1 MTISATRTRPTHGQ
15 VMRRPRWL
23 AALALALLVA
33 AGFAWLGKWQMGSAI
48 TTEQQETHDTETVKP
63 LESVAGP
70 GEPITDEMAAQVVTV
85 TGSFVAGDSRVVSTR
100 MNQDEEGFWV
110 AGHLRTDESP
120 VSNLA
125 VALGWAPNEA
135 EAQRVLDRL
144 EADPGFAEPRELTGR
159 YMPAEGPGR
168 PDKGNDPFV
177 IETMAP
183 AQLVNLW
190 EPFDGLTYPGFLVSH
205 DAPNGLDLID
215 SVPPL
220 PQDKVNLLNLFY
232 AAEWVVFAGFAL
244 YFWYRITKDAWEKE
258 IDEIADAEAAAERV
272 GAGSGPD
279 REPVSG
285 EVD

>member
-23 AALALALLVA
+23 AALALALAVA

-63 LESVAGP
+63 LDRVTGP
-70 GEPITDEMAAQVVTV
+70 GEPITEDMAAQVVSV
-85 TGSFVAGDSRVVSTR
+85 TGSFVPGDSRVVSTR
-100 MNQDEEGFWV
+100 MNQDREGFWV
-110 AGHLRTDESP
+110 AGHLVTEEEPASH
-120 VSNLA
+120 LA
-125 VALGWAPNEA
+125 VALGWAASED
-135 EAQRVLDRL
+135 EAQRVLDRI
-144 EADPGFAEPRELTGR
+144 EADPAFAEPRELIGR
-159 YMPAEGPGR
+159 YMPAEGPPR
-168 PDKGNDPFV
+168 PDKAADPFI

-190 EPFDGLTYPGFLVSH
+190 APFTGHTYPGFLVSH
-205 DAPNGLDLID
+205 EAPNGLTLID

-258 IDEIADAEAAAERV
+258 LDE
-272 GAGSGPD
+272 
-279 REPVSG
+279 
-285 EVD
+285 